1 MYYGYNTVIISSI
14 HIGHNTMLST
24 AHLARCMPLSNH
36 DLMYEMTRS
45 AAFLNAVN
53 WHFIDLLGEFDQRG
67 IWRDGGYSSLVN
79 WLDHRCGMA
88 PGAARERIRV
98 ARKLRDLKLIDHA
111 FETGKI
117 SYSKVRAITR
127 AATPE
132 AERTLLKMACRC
144 SAAEL
149 ESLVRTYERTGASRG
164 DRNDQTEKRFLEW
177 YYDDEG
183 MLVLNARLP
192 ADVGAVVVKALDKAV
207 DLRKE
212 EREDYF
218 KDLYLSPVRDDAC
231 QPDPEVD
238 SAACTDSSGSAEESQ
253 AESAGCR
260 SDHLQ
265 TDSATDLPP
274 DSEETDPQEQEEPV
288 SESSDPDTQ
297 STTQESEGDVSAET
311 LRLLF
316 TGWSNPRQ
324 LSADGLCD
332 IAEHWL
338 ATAEKGAKRRPNHSR
353 YEVVLH
359 IDRNELAAASH
370 PRYYLERGTAVTQ
383 ETGRRIACD
392 AQVSQLIEDA
402 HGMLLKLGRKQRIVP
417 PLLLKALKRRDKRC
431 RFPGCSHVRYLAA
444 HHIKHWI
451 DGGET
456 DANNLVMLCSRHH
469 ALLHDGRY
477 SIRVQT
483 NGRAIFYDRH
493 NEVIDQTIFPQFQNS
508 PRNFNG
514 LKVKDPPAGQ
524 VPHQSLLDKNSER
537 DLVKM
542 LHFREQWGRRKP
554 DRMWDQMMRSFAR
567 KSS

>member
-1 MYYGYNTVIISSI
+1 
-14 HIGHNTMLST
+14 MLTT
-24 AHLARCMPLSNH
+24 AHLARCMPLSNR
-36 DLMYEMTRS
+36 DLIYEMTRS

-98 ARKLRDLKLIDHA
+98 ARKLRDLKLINHA
-111 FETGKI
+111 FEKGEI

-132 AERTLLKMACRC
+132 TERTLLKMARHC

-207 DLRKE
+207 DMRKE

-218 KDLYLSPVRDDAC
+218 KGLYLSSVHDDPC

-238 SAACTDSSGSAEESQ
+238 CAACSDTAGSDKTSPADV
-253 AESAGCR
+253 AGCR
-260 SDHLQ
+260 SGRVLI
-265 TDSATDLPP
+265 DSATDLLA
-274 DSEETDPQEQEEPV
+274 ENGETEQKGPA
-288 SESSDPDTQ
+288 SESSDRDTQ
-297 STTQESEGDVSAET
+297 PATQESKGNVSAET

-444 HHIKHWI
+444 HHITHWI

-456 DANNLVMLCSRHH
+456 DVNNLVMLCSRHH
-469 ALLHDGRY
+469 ALLHDGHY
-477 SIRVQT
+477 SIRVQE
-483 NGRAIFYDRH
+483 NGKAIFYDRH
-493 NEVIDQTIFPQFQNS
+493 NEVIEPTIFPQFQNS

-514 LKVKDPPAGQ
+514 LEVKDPPPGQ

-554 DRMWDQMMRSFAR
+554 DRMWDQMMRTFER
-567 KSS
+567 KRGPRQR